1 MRQANQIKRKI
12 WSIRSEGEF
21 YKSETRL
28 DSIAIEEPL
37 EIIECVMQ
45 IIEYHWK
52 KKELLKI
59 IDEQMGIM
67 EHLQN

>member
-37 EIIECVMQ
+37 EIR
-45 IIEYHWK
+45 
-52 KKELLKI
+52 LKS
-59 IDEQMGIM
+59 GK
-67 EHLQN
+67 